1 MDLSCV
7 AQPPNPAQ
15 PPIEQQQSVVLVKQ
29 CFLAYGKCKTRL
41 PLSLCLLGSPRRVQL
56 ALATATLH
64 VTLASTSCP
73 AKRTG

>member
-15 PPIEQQQSVVLVKQ
+15 SPIEQQSVVFVKQ

-56 ALATATLH
+56 ALATATLL
-64 VTLASTSCP
+64 VMLASTSCP